1 MRTRAI
7 HPGDLVLVDRRG
19 RRFYARVGGL
29 ERAGVLAIE
38 PLDRR
43 VSYRSAKA
51 REVVDHWAHA
61 RGDRDE
67 RPSRAQLALE
77 VLG

>member
-7 HPGDLVLVDRRG
+7 HPGDVVLVAHLG
-19 RRFYARVGGL
+19 RLFYAKVVGH
-29 ERAGVLAIE
+29 ERAGVLAVE

-51 REVVDHWAHA
+51 REVLDHWAHA

-67 RPSRAQLALE
+67 RPSRAQLQLE